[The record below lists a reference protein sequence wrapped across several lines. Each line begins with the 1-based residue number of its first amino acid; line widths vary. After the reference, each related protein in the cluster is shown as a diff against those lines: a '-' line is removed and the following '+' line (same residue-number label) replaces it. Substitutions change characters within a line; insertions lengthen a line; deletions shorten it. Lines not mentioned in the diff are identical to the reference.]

1 MKPLKVTGR
10 ILNPCE
16 GFRKLNP
23 SLFGGPAV
31 GSVDAVEPKQ
41 GSTAP
46 LAKKLP
52 GRRGRK
58 GRAILVVTLISCRP
72 GLYDSDNAVS
82 PFKPLRDAIAAE
94 LGIDDGDPLVHWET
108 EQCATVGS
116 SGTIVKMELR
126 QV

>member
-1 MKPLKVTGR
+1 MKVPLNVSEAVKR
-10 ILNPCE
+10 RNPHIY
-16 GFRKLNP
+16 
-23 SLFGGPAV
+23 GGSAV
-31 GSVDAVEPKQ
+31 GPVVAVEPKQ
-41 GSTAP
+41 GSPAP
-46 LAKKLP
+46 LVKKLS

-58 GRAILVVTLISCRP
+58 GRSILVVTLISCRP

-116 SGTIVKMELR
+116 SGTIVKMELKPSA
-126 QV
+126 